1 MNPDTD
7 FPNLK
12 ATLAGN
18 GSHVEWPAMREEVR
32 RVFALL
38 SEITRERDQACERVA
53 AAEVIADA
61 YACDLLRN
69 ESGEGWG
76 DGWREIGEDPEGLL
90 PQLVYAASRGL
101 IERGTDPAHPY
112 TFRFTKAG
120 KEWL

>member
-38 SEITRERDQACERVA
+38 SDIRSREETALKEVEFLCRQLDVLGYHKGANLSRARCGLPEVA
-53 AAEVIADA
+53 H
-61 YACDLLRN
+61 
-69 ESGEGWG
+69 G
-76 DGWREIGEDPEGLL
+76 
-90 PQLVYAASRGL
+90 
-101 IERGTDPAHPY
+101 
-112 TFRFTKAG
+112 
-120 KEWL
+120 

>member
-38 SEITRERDQACERVA
+38 LRYNAGTRPR
-53 AAEVIADA
+53 
-61 YACDLLRN
+61 
-69 ESGEGWG
+69 
-76 DGWREIGEDPEGLL
+76 
-90 PQLVYAASRGL
+90 
-101 IERGTDPAHPY
+101 T
-112 TFRFTKAG
+112 
-120 KEWL
+120 